1 MLSKK
6 INKHTNKKYNS
17 NKKINY
23 KNKLKTSKKRININ
37 KLSLKGGKYLDKGGF
52 GCVVRPAIPCSNI
65 SYKDKNTNF
74 NNYVS
79 KIISKPKIKDINE
92 EIDISNKLL
101 EIDKDNNYYIT
112 IKSSCYI
119 NELPQERTDVISIKY
134 KNDKQKTYNTSSKPN
149 LDKKHCEM
157 DLDNKPINLI
167 LPFAGISL
175 HKIMKI
181 NRKDTDNIKAKI
193 HQLFIT
199 NIKVYFKHLLIG
211 LAKMHQIKLVN
222 RDIKQKNLM
231 IYVEPQMVP
240 KLNTMDLMQ
249 KNPDILN
256 IMKLRYIDFGLTTF
270 ITSSLSKDINNI
282 YLSGTYRY
290 LAPEMLISYIL
301 VKYKNRDL
309 QYKLQ
314 QINEKVKYVK
324 ESLDRIEEKKMIST
338 LKDDIAV
345 LYKKLQYLYDTD
357 KLRDKYFGTNTTTNY
372 NSYLQ
377 KADVYALGIT
387 IFDTLQSKKNSNLD
401 VRKNHNLYSL
411 LLKMIEIDPDNRF
424 NVIQCINHE
433 YFK

>member
-6 INKHTNKKYNS
+6 NYNRTTQRKTQRKSQKNYKSKTKKYTTHS
-17 NKKINY
+17 N
-23 KNKLKTSKKRININ
+23 
-37 KLSLKGGKYLDKGGF
+37 LKGGKYLDKGGF
-52 GCVVRPAIPCSNI
+52 GCVVKPAIPCSNI
-65 SYKDKNTNF
+65 SYKDKDTNF

-119 NELPQERTDVISIKY
+119 NELPEERTDVISIKY
-134 KNDKQKTYNTSSKPN
+134 KDDKHKTYNTSSKPN

-157 DLDNKPINLI
+157 DLDDKPINLI

-181 NRKDTDNIKAKI
+181 NRKDTNNIKAKI

-211 LAKMHQIKLVN
+211 LGKMHQNKLVN

-231 IYVEPQMVP
+231 IYVDPQVVP
-240 KLNTMDLMQ
+240 KLNTMNLME
-249 KNPDILN
+249 KNPDILH

-290 LAPEMLISYIL
+290 LAPEILISYIL
-301 VKYKNRDL
+301 VKYKNRDIK
-309 QYKLQ
+309 YKLQ

-324 ESLDRIEEKKMIST
+324 ESLDRIDEKRMIST
-338 LKDDIAV
+338 LKEDIAS

-357 KLRDKYFGTNTTTNY
+357 KLRDKYFGTNTPTNY

-387 IFDTLQSKKNSNLD
+387 IFDTLQSKKNSNVD
-401 VRKNHNLYSL
+401 VRENHNLYNL
-411 LLKMIEIDPDNRF
+411 LLKMIEIDPDKRF

>member
-1 MLSKK
+1 MLFKKLNKYTNKNYNSKRKINYRNKLKKSQKK
-6 INKHTNKKYNS
+6 INIK
-17 NKKINY
+17 
-23 KNKLKTSKKRININ
+23 

-52 GCVVRPAIPCSNI
+52 GCVVKPAIPCSNI
-65 SYKDKNTNF
+65 SYKDKDTNF

-119 NELPQERTDVISIKY
+119 NELPEERTDVISIKY
-134 KNDKQKTYNTSSKPN
+134 KDDKHKTYNTSSKPN

-175 HKIMKI
+175 YKIMKI
-181 NRKDTDNIKAKI
+181 NRKDPNNIKAKI

-199 NIKVYFKHLLIG
+199 NIKAYFKHLLVG
-211 LAKMHQIKLVN
+211 LGKMHQNKLVN

-231 IYVEPQMVP
+231 IYVDPLMVP
-240 KLNTMDLMQ
+240 KLNTFDLME

-301 VKYKNRDL
+301 VKYKNRSV

-324 ESLDRIEEKKMIST
+324 ESLDKIDEKKKIST
-338 LKDDIAV
+338 LKEEISV

-357 KLRDKYFGTNTTTNY
+357 KLLDKYFGTNTTSNY

-387 IFDTLQSKKNSNLD
+387 IFDTLQSKKNSNVD
-401 VRKNHNLYSL
+401 VRENHKLYSL
-411 LLKMIEIDPDNRF
+411 LLNMIEIDPDKRF